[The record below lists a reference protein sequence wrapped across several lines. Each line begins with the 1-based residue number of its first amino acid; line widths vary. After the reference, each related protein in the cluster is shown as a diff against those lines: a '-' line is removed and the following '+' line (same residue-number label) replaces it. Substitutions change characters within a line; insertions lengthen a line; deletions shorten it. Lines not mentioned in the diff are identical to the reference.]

1 MKITTFANK
10 SCSVFNFD
18 FAFKSHS
25 QGFSLLVYSGQTA
38 HSRITFYSKAYS
50 CERVALLLLPLG
62 KEITGLLA
70 HSKLLVC
77 PVL

>member
-10 SCSVFNFD
+10 SCSVFDFD
-18 FAFKSHS
+18 SAFKSHS

-38 HSRITFYSKAYS
+38 HSRITSYSKAYS

-62 KEITGLLA
+62 KGIEGLRA
-70 HSKLLVC
+70 HRKRLVC